1 MPKNSLDSG
10 KPVTNLSFQ
19 FNMKIVEFVNQ
30 SRNAGAFQKFY
41 ANSG

>member
-19 FNMKIVEFVNQ
+19 FNMKIVEFKFVNQ
-30 SRNAGAFQKFY
+30 SRNAGTFKNFY
-41 ANSG
+41 AN